1 MFGFIK
7 GDGGS
12 EDDKEGAVG
21 KSVSEKV
28 RSEASC
34 SGRVEEDGLVFGNAG
49 AARSPE
55 IGRAA
60 SAGPSSSSG
69 TVYIVERQARTLDN
83 SSLRTDIEFKAK
95 IPATSDTVTGLLKN
109 IFRRPPVGCRPSFSR
124 KITCGV
130 TPYTPIGQMVAAGY
144 YLKGRSSP
152 FVAAESFQ
160 SFQDS
165 QNQEKISPMSRNV
178 AVRKGVAVRFCTGS
192 LFRLRRPGRF
202 FPIRS
207 SLLGACPRPLPVYPS
222 QRSRNSYP
230 RRGLFLSRTSRI

>member
-1 MFGFIK
+1 MIR
-7 GDGGS
+7 
-12 EDDKEGAVG
+12 
-21 KSVSEKV
+21 KV
-28 RSEASC
+28 RSASLFPKK
-34 SGRVEEDGLVFGNAG
+34 SGPRQVVPAESRKTALSSETLAPH
-49 AARSPE
+49 AAPKSAEPLAPHARPE

-165 QNQEKISPMSRNV
+165 QNQEKISPMPRNV